1 MNKKLKLVFQVIIFI
16 AIIIILSILYNN
28 IIEPKQDIK
37 NDEEGKKVSILKIS
51 SDDFE
56 QEVIKSEKTVLV
68 DFYATW
74 CAPCRMMSPILES
87 IAEENS
93 NIKIVKVDI
102 DENQNLAI
110 QYNVM
115 SIPTMIVFKNGEP
128 VKTFVGV
135 TAKEDIVESL

>member
-56 QEVIKSEKTVLV
+56 QEVIKSDKTVLV

-93 NIKIVKVDI
+93 NIKVVKVDI

-115 SIPTMIVFKNGEP
+115 SIPTMIVFKNGEL

>member
-56 QEVIKSEKTVLV
+56 QEVIKSDKTVLV

-93 NIKIVKVDI
+93 NIKVVKVDI

-135 TAKEDIVESL
+135 TAKEDIVENL

>member
-37 NDEEGKKVSILKIS
+37 NDEEENKVSILKIS
-51 SDDFE
+51 SDNFE
-56 QEVIKSEKTVLV
+56 QEVINSDKTVLV

-74 CAPCRMMSPILES
+74 CAPCRMMSPVLES

-93 NIKIVKVDI
+93 NVKVVKVDI
-102 DENQNLAI
+102 DENQNLAT

-128 VKTFVGV
+128 TKTFVGV

>member
-1 MNKKLKLVFQVIIFI
+1 MNKKLKLIFQVIIFI

-28 IIEPKQDIK
+28 IIGKKQDIK
-37 NDEEGKKVSILKIS
+37 NEEENKVSILKIS
-51 SDDFE
+51 SDNFE
-56 QEVIKSEKTVLV
+56 QEVINSEKTVLV

-74 CAPCRMMSPILES
+74 CAPCRMMSSILES

-93 NIKIVKVDI
+93 NIKVVKVDI

-128 VKTFVGV
+128 AKTFVGV
-135 TAKEDIVESL
+135 TAKEDIVENL